1 VGAQFIALFW
11 RDETSS
17 EAALQVV
24 ERAKRTLDLRTS
36 ARLSRGVVLVNS
48 DTPVTFLENG
58 DGLIIGDI
66 YSRAKHS
73 RCSDKFDGKESK
85 RISESD
91 GAYLF
96 EEFWGEYVAVLSRDN
111 DPFLLRDPSGG
122 LSCYALRCNS
132 FDAFVSDVEF
142 GVSLGL
148 VDGEIDWNALAQ
160 WLVQAGLRT
169 ERTCLKGVNEF
180 LSGASWSRSGG
191 TWRRQ
196 TAWTPWTFSAPGRQ
210 FADRDEAV
218 DVLRDAIIQATKAC
232 AKGARSAL
240 LEMSGGLDSSIVAAC
255 LQYADVPV
263 TCVSLWTSDA
273 GGDERQYA
281 QDVADHI
288 AAPIHFVRLS
298 AEDVDIMDL
307 SPIRKPRPLDHPL
320 KRVSD
325 LILEREGFA
334 RSADS
339 YFSGSGGDYVL
350 GYLTSSAPAADAL
363 IALGPGRTFL
373 NAVGDV
379 AELNSCSIW
388 KVGALAVRRLRRRS
402 ARKAG
407 ASRAFL
413 SGDIAALET
422 QSHPWLAAP
431 RNAWP
436 GKLETVDYL
445 TRCQGMREER
455 DRRRVAPLKMPLL
468 TQPVVET
475 CLRIPSWM
483 AVTGGRNRAVA
494 RDAFADELP
503 DKILKRRTKGNFT
516 SFNAAIFER
525 NRALLRDILLDGRLT
540 AEGLFDRRALEDF
553 FGSTRPLTGNAY
565 ASAIEL
571 ASIELWTQTWR

>member
-1 VGAQFIALFW
+1 MALFW

-17 EAALQVV
+17 EAALQVA
-24 ERAKRTLDLRTS
+24 ERAQRALDLRTS
-36 ARLSRGVVLVNS
+36 ARFPRGVVLVS
-48 DTPVTFLENG
+48 ADTPVTLLEEG
-58 DGLIIGDI
+58 DGLVIGDI
-66 YSRAKHS
+66 YSRVKHS
-73 RCSDKFDGKESK
+73 RCSDKLDEKESN
-85 RISESD
+85 RIRESG
-91 GAYLF
+91 GASLID
-96 EEFWGEYVAVLSRDN
+96 EFWGEYVAILNRDN
-111 DPFLLRDPSGG
+111 DPFVLRDPSGG
-122 LSCYALRCNS
+122 LLCYALRCDG
-132 FDAFVSDVEF
+132 FDAIVSDVEF

-169 ERTCLKGVNEF
+169 ERTCLKGVDEI
-180 LSGASWSRSGG
+180 LSGASWSCSGG

-196 TAWTPWTFSAPGRQ
+196 TAWTPWTFAAPGRQ

-218 DVLRDAIIQATKAC
+218 DILRDAIIQATKAC
-232 AKGARSAL
+232 ARSARSTL

-255 LQYADVPV
+255 LRIADVPV
-263 TCVSLWTSDA
+263 TCVSLWTSEA

-281 QDVADHI
+281 QAVADHI
-288 AAPIHFVRLS
+288 AAPVHFVRLS
-298 AEDVDIMDL
+298 AEDVGVTDL

-325 LILEREGFA
+325 LILEREGLA
-334 RSADS
+334 RGADS

-363 IALGPGRTFL
+363 IARGPGRTFL
-373 NAVGDV
+373 NAVADV
-379 AELNSCSIW
+379 AELNSCSVW
-388 KVGALAVRRLRRRS
+388 KICALAARRVRRRS
-402 ARKAG
+402 ARKD
-407 ASRAFL
+407 SVPRAFL
-413 SGDIAALET
+413 SGDIAALEA

-431 RNAWP
+431 RYAWP

-445 TRCQGMREER
+445 ARCQGMREER

-525 NRALLRDILLDGRLT
+525 NRALLRDILLEGRLA
-540 AEGLFDRRALEDF
+540 AEGLLDRRALEDF

-571 ASIELWTQTWR
+571 ASIELWTRTWR